1 MPINSRTTCTL
12 GLLGKGLSLV
22 LHLNIEVFES
32 VARFL
37 IKALSFIRTSK
48 FSEIQIEI
56 LFFFVGHRI
65 DFGSGLAF
73 ADFHAFKRICAH
85 VETAVF

>member
-1 MPINSRTTCTL
+1 MKIKRFCFLAKPFKI
-12 GLLGKGLSLV
+12 V
-22 LHLNIEVFES
+22 
-32 VARFL
+32 RFL
-37 IKALSFIRTSK
+37 IKALFFIRTLK

-65 DFGSGLAF
+65 DFGGGLAF
-73 ADFHAFKRICAH
+73 ADFHAFKGICAH